1 MQSLKR
7 VLWSLRSYWLIVTG
21 AFVSLMLLTAANA
34 VTPQLFRWAIDQGI
48 TRQDLPTVLHSAGA
62 MVLVAIGRGM
72 FNFGQ
77 SFWAEQASQA
87 IAYEL
92 RNKIF
97 KKIQNLSFSYHDQVQ
112 TSQLLTR
119 ITSDVEQIRTFVGT
133 SLIQVVGSLVT
144 LITISVIV
152 LVMNWQLALITLAM
166 VPLAAILLARFLTIN
181 QSLFGLVQQQLGDLN
196 AVLQENLIGIRVV
209 KAFVRESAEM
219 SRYTRL
225 NDDLVTVNMQTI
237 SALRNTFPLI
247 FLLSNLITVAVVGYG
262 GSQVIG
268 GSFTIG
274 ELVAFNSYLMLI
286 LQPILL
292 VGFAAP
298 VIAQAAASAERV
310 YEVVDAEIEI
320 RNRPGAIPLQNY
332 TVPCPKQSPTTE
344 SALKEGFPPQWTGI
358 GNPASAPTHR
368 ISFEN
373 VHFRYPGAAS
383 VALKGISFETKPK
396 ELIAILG
403 STGSGKSTIMNLI
416 PRFYD
421 VTAGS
426 VRIDGHDVRELTLE
440 SLRSQIGIVFQETT
454 LFSGTIGDNLAYA
467 APNAPMEAVIAA
479 AKTAQIHDFIT
490 SLPQGYETVV
500 GERGVGLSGG
510 QKQRIAIARTL
521 LTNYSILILDD
532 STSAV
537 DAKTAAQIQESLD
550 DLMRHKTCTAFVIAQ
565 RISTVRNADRIFLM
579 DKGHLVAQGTH
590 DELMRNS
597 PLYGSILESQVKKE
611 PLSIRRIE

>member
-7 VLWSLRSYWLIVTG
+7 VLWSMGSHWLIMMG
-21 AFVSLMLLTAANA
+21 AFVSLLLLTAANA

-48 TRQDLPTVLHSAGA
+48 AQRDLRTVLYSAGA
-62 MVLVAIGRGM
+62 MVLIAVGRGL

-77 SFWAEQASQA
+77 SFWAEQASQGV
-87 IAYEL
+87 AYDL
-92 RNKIF
+92 RNRIF
-97 KKIQNLSFSYHDQVQ
+97 KKIQNLSFSYHDQAQ

-152 LVMNWQLALITLAM
+152 LLMNWQLALITLAM
-166 VPLAAILLARFLTIN
+166 VPLAAILLARFLTRN
-181 QSLFGLVQQQLGDLN
+181 QKIFGLVQEQLGDLN
-196 AVLQENLIGIRVV
+196 AVLQENLLGIRVV
-209 KAFVRESAEM
+209 KAFVRESAET

-225 NDDLVTVNMQTI
+225 NDNLVKVNMQTI

-262 GSQVIG
+262 GAEVIG

-274 ELVAFNSYLMLI
+274 ELVAFNSYLMFI

-310 YEVVDAEIEI
+310 YEVVDAQIEI
-320 RNRPGAIPLQNY
+320 RNRPGAVPLQNY
-332 TVPCPKQSPTTE
+332 T
-344 SALKEGFPPQWTGI
+344 G
-358 GNPASAPTHR
+358 R
-368 ISFEN
+368 ITFED
-373 VHFRYPGAAS
+373 VHFRYPGAATA
-383 VALKGISFETKPK
+383 ALKGISFETKPK

-421 VTAGS
+421 VTAGA
-426 VRIDGHDVRELTLE
+426 VRIDGHDVRDLTLE
-440 SLRSQIGIVFQETT
+440 SLRSVIGIVFQETT
-454 LFSGTIGDNLAYA
+454 LFSGTIGDNIAYA
-467 APNAPMEAVIAA
+467 APNAPLEAVIAA

-490 SLPQGYETVV
+490 SLPEGYQTLV

-521 LTNYSILILDD
+521 LTNYRILILDD

-565 RISTVRNADRIFLM
+565 RISTVHNADRILLI
-579 DKGHLVAQGTH
+579 DKGQLVAQGTH

-597 PLYGSILESQVKKE
+597 PLYGLILESQVKKE
-611 PLSIRRIE
+611 AEGSSSIRSIK